1 MEKNQI
7 EAAYNPQV
15 FFAAERTL
23 LAWQRSSISFIA
35 LGFVIERFGIFIKF
49 LKIANNIPDNSIHL
63 SAFIGIFFIALGSL
77 ISILSALQY
86 QSFLRTLPRSDLPSR
101 YFIFLGP
108 LVSYT
113 MFFAAIGLAIWL
125 MISNSFVV

>member
-1 MEKNQI
+1 MDKNTML
-7 EAAYNPQV
+7 AAFNPQV

-49 LKIANNIPDNSIHL
+49 LKIANNIPDNTIHL
-63 SAFIGIFFIALGSL
+63 SAFIGIFFIVLGSI
-77 ISILSALQY
+77 ISLLSVLQY
-86 QSFLRTLPRSDLPSR
+86 QNFLRTLPLSDLPSH

-113 MFFAAIGLAIWL
+113 MFFASIGLATWL
-125 MISNSFVV
+125 MISSNFVI

>member
-1 MEKNQI
+1 MENKIQ
-7 EAAYNPQV
+7 AYNPQV

-49 LKIANNIPDNSIHL
+49 LKIANNIPDNSVHL
-63 SAFIGIFFIALGSL
+63 STFIGIFFIAMGSL
-77 ISILSALQY
+77 TSLLAVLQY
-86 QSFLRTLPRSDLPSR
+86 QNFLKTLPESDLPGG

-113 MFFAAIGLAIWL
+113 MFFSAIGLGTWL
-125 MISNSFVV
+125 VISNSFDT

>member
-1 MEKNQI
+1 MQ
-7 EAAYNPQV
+7 AAYNPQV

-49 LKIANNIPDNSIHL
+49 LKIANNISDNNVHL
-63 SAFIGIFFIALGSL
+63 STFIGIFFIALGSIVSL
-77 ISILSALQY
+77 LSVLQY
-86 QSFLRTLPRSDLPSR
+86 QNFIRTLPDSDLPSR

-113 MFFAAIGLAIWL
+113 MFFAAIGLATWL
-125 MISNSFVV
+125 MISNSFVI

>member
-1 MEKNQI
+1 MEEKIQLP
-7 EAAYNPQV
+7 YNPQV

-35 LGFVIERFGIFIKF
+35 LGFVIERFGLFVKF
-49 LKIANNIPDNSIHL
+49 LKIANDISVTSVQI
-63 SAFIGIFFIALGSL
+63 SAFIGIFFIAMGSL
-77 ISILSALQY
+77 ICFLSAIQY
-86 QSFLRTLPRSDLPSR
+86 QFFIRTLSKNELPSR

-113 MFFAAIGLAIWL
+113 IFFSAIGLAIWII
-125 MISNSFVV
+125 ISNSFVV

>member
-1 MEKNQI
+1 METKMQTP
-7 EAAYNPQV
+7 YNPQV

-35 LGFVIERFGIFIKF
+35 LGFVIERFGLFVKF
-49 LKIANNIPDNSIHL
+49 LKIANDITVTSVHI
-63 SAFIGIFFIALGSL
+63 SAFIGIFFIAMGSL
-77 ISILSALQY
+77 ICFLSAIQY
-86 QSFLRTLPRSDLPSR
+86 QAFIRTLSKAELPSR

-113 MFFAAIGLAIWL
+113 IFFSAIGLAAWL
-125 MISNSFVV
+125 ILSN

>member
-1 MEKNQI
+1 METKMQHP
-7 EAAYNPQV
+7 YNPQV

-49 LKIANNIPDNSIHL
+49 LKIANDMPDNSVHL
-63 SAFIGIFFIALGSL
+63 STFIGIFFIAVGSL
-77 ISILSALQY
+77 ICLLSALQY
-86 QSFLRTLPRSDLPSR
+86 QHFLKTLSENEIPTR

-113 MFFAAIGLAIWL
+113 MFFSAIGLATWL

>member
-63 SAFIGIFFIALGSL
+63 SAFIGIFFIAMGSL

-86 QSFLRTLPRSDLPSR
+86 QNFLRTLPRSDLPSR

-113 MFFAAIGLAIWL
+113 MFFAAIGMAIWL

>member
-1 MEKNQI
+1 MESKIAQL
-7 EAAYNPQV
+7 YNPQV

-35 LGFVIERFGIFIKF
+35 LGFVIEKFGIFIKY
-49 LKIANNIPDNSIHL
+49 LKIANDINVNSVQA
-63 SAFIGIFFIALGSL
+63 SAFIGIFFIAIGSL
-77 ISILSALQY
+77 ICLLSAIQY
-86 QSFLRTLPRSDLPSR
+86 QAFTKTLSKNELPTR

-113 MFFAAIGLAIWL
+113 IFFTAIGLATWL
-125 MISNSFVV
+125 IISNSFVM

>member
-1 MEKNQI
+1 MQ
-7 EAAYNPQV
+7 AAYNPQV

-63 SAFIGIFFIALGSL
+63 SAFIGIFLIAMGSL

-86 QSFLRTLPRSDLPSR
+86 
-101 YFIFLGP
+101 
-108 LVSYT
+108 
-113 MFFAAIGLAIWL
+113 
-125 MISNSFVV
+125 

>member
-1 MEKNQI
+1 MQP
-7 EAAYNPQV
+7 AHNPQV

-49 LKIANNIPDNSIHL
+49 LKIANNISDNNVHL
-63 SAFIGIFFIALGSL
+63 STFIGIFFIALGAIISL
-77 ISILSALQY
+77 LAVLQY
-86 QSFLRTLPRSDLPSR
+86 QNFIRTLPQSDLPSG

-113 MFFAAIGLAIWL
+113 MFFAALGLATWL
-125 MISNSFVV
+125 MVSNSFVI

>member
-1 MEKNQI
+1 MENKIAQL
-7 EAAYNPQV
+7 YNPQV

-35 LGFVIERFGIFIKF
+35 LGFVIERFGLFVKF
-49 LKIANNIPDNSIHL
+49 LKIANNVDVNAIHI
-63 SAFIGIFFIALGSL
+63 SAFIGIFFIALGSIICL
-77 ISILSALQY
+77 LSAIQY
-86 QSFLRTLPRSDLPSR
+86 QFFIKTLSTSELPTR

-113 MFFAAIGLAIWL
+113 IFFSAIGLASWL
-125 MISNSFVV
+125 IISNSFVF

>member
-1 MEKNQI
+1 MIQAN
-7 EAAYNPQV
+7 NPQV

-49 LKIANNIPDNSIHL
+49 LKIANSLPENSIHL
-63 SAFIGIFFIALGSL
+63 STFIGICFIALGAL
-77 ISILSALQY
+77 ISLLSVIQY
-86 QSFLRTLPRSDLPSR
+86 QNFVRTLPQSDLPEK

-113 MFFAAIGLAIWL
+113 MFFSAIGLATWL
-125 MISNSFVV
+125 ALSNSLVI

>member
-1 MEKNQI
+1 MQNKVAQL
-7 EAAYNPQV
+7 YNPQV

-35 LGFVIERFGIFIKF
+35 LGFVIEKFGIFIKY
-49 LKIANNIPDNSIHL
+49 LKIANDISVDSL
-63 SAFIGIFFIALGSL
+63 QASAFIGIFFIGIGSL
-77 ISILSALQY
+77 ICLLSAIQY
-86 QSFLRTLPRSDLPSR
+86 QSFTRTLSKNELPTR

-113 MFFAAIGLAIWL
+113 IFFSAIGLAIWL
-125 MISNSFVV
+125 VISNSIIV